1 MNKII
6 TLLCTFVLCIG
17 LFGCESKTPFEIKEI
32 SATKLQKKLDN
43 KDSFVLIIERE
54 NCPYCESL
62 QEYIDK
68 TKDEHPNLVLYKID
82 STDYGFS
89 KISQDSKQLQSST
102 KDGKILLNMAPYF
115 LYTPTLCVIENGK
128 AKHAGIGYN
137 ESDHSI
143 SLWDVDSTIDFD
155 LADTQEFWEFLET
168 YE

>member
-1 MNKII
+1 MKKIF
-6 TLLCTFVLCIG
+6 TLLCAFVLC
-17 LFGCESKTPFEIKEI
+17 LSLVGCGAKTPFEIKEI

-43 KDSFVLIIERE
+43 KESFVVIIERE
-54 NCPYCESL
+54 NCPFCEAL

-68 TKDEHPNLVLYKID
+68 TKDEHPNLILYKID

-89 KISQDSKQLQSST
+89 KVSSDSKQLKSST
-102 KDGKILLNMAPYF
+102 EDGKIILDMAPYF
-115 LYTPTLCVIENGK
+115 LYTPTLYVIQNGK

-137 ESDHSI
+137 ENDNSI

-155 LADTQEFWEFLET
+155 NADTQEFWEFLET